1 MLLATSADTLT
12 FSIGAVGTL
21 IGIAIGYG
29 TLRNTVK
36 NLGETVLRLE
46 REQVATDKSI
56 TDLNQWKSFT
66 EGRQSVAKS
75 KARARGRDDDSD
87 G

>member
-1 MLLATSADTLT
+1 MLLASSPDTLT
-12 FSIGAVGTL
+12 FSIGAVATL
-21 IGIAIGYG
+21 VGFAIGYG
-29 TLRNTVK
+29 TLRAKVT
-36 NLGETVLRLE
+36 NLGETILRLE

-75 KARARGRDDDSD
+75 KARARNRDDDT